1 MATHTEP
8 FPRIEGARTGGL
20 GDEAPADEAPGGS
33 VEAGEMVLQARMWS
47 NAFLLLLS
55 RTHVELDGQ
64 RCELPWGQLRVPVG
78 AGRHHLRV
86 SFRYLGKDRGV
97 ATEVFDV
104 RGGHIVE
111 LTYQAPWLV
120 FLPGKLRLRGEDR
133 PLPVQEMPNG
143 LAGSAPP
150 RSATTPGWYGDPSDG
165 HQRRWWD
172 GERWTPAIFRPL
184 SRAWKA
190 GVVALAVVTIV
201 VAMIVGS
208 AIGNAMQSGSDG
220 SAAIAESAEWV
231 TVTEIDGVRFDM
243 PRRPQHTTEP
253 IPGTDLTVDMYVVD
267 LGDTGMAAVGSAT
280 DVPGDTRTDAAIL
293 RDAANGSA
301 ANVDGTIAFSR
312 STVVDGEPG
321 LDFELTTPREGG
333 ATVLG
338 RVALADDLLLIVQTV
353 FMDQDD
359 RDVAAAA
366 HLRMSRS
373 ITFEG

>member
-1 MATHTEP
+1 MATQTEP
-8 FPRIEGARTGGL
+8 FPPIEGAGTGSL

-33 VEAGEMVLQARMWS
+33 LEGGEMVLQARMWS
-47 NAFLLLLS
+47 NALLLLS
-55 RTHVELDGQ
+55 SRIHVELDGLS
-64 RCELPWGQLRVPVG
+64 CELPWGRLRVPVG
-78 AGRHHLRV
+78 AGRHQLRV
-86 SFRYLGKDRGV
+86 SFRYMGKDRGV

-111 LTYQAPWLV
+111 LKYQAPWLV
-120 FLPGKLRLRGEDR
+120 FLPGKLRLRGQDR
-133 PLPVQEMPNG
+133 PVPVQEMPIG

-150 RSATTPGWYGDPSDG
+150 SVATTPGWYGDPSDG

-190 GVVALAVVTIV
+190 GAVALAVATIV

-220 SAAIAESAEWV
+220 SAALAESAEWV
-231 TVTEIDGVRFDM
+231 TVTEIDGVRVDM
-243 PRRPQHTTEP
+243 PQRPQRTSEP

-267 LGDTGMAAVGSAT
+267 LGDIGLAVGAFQ
-280 DVPGDTRTDAAIL
+280 VPGDTRTDAAIL
-293 RDAANGSA
+293 RDAASGSA
-301 ANVDGTIAFSR
+301 AEIEGAITFRR

-321 LDFELTTPREGG
+321 LDFEMTTPREGG
-333 ATVLG
+333 ATVLA
-338 RVALADDLLLIVQTV
+338 RVALDHDLLLLVQTA

-366 HLRMSRS
+366 HNRMSRS
-373 ITFEG
+373 IRFEG